1 MIKKPEDFDLGEKKI
16 RMLLAGPPGIGKS
29 TLAMSAPAPLLI
41 DTDGGFDRVEFMYR
55 KDRLVATSYQEML
68 DDLQPQNLKDYET
81 LVIDTAGKMQS
92 YMSAWAIA
100 CDAKNGQRGGALS
113 QRGYGAIKREFNRL
127 IDYMFVTLQ
136 KNIIVICH
144 SVEEKEDDVIKQRL
158 KLEGGFKNDV
168 WEPMD
173 LGGFIEIQGQ
183 NRILSLANTEK
194 HFGKCTHGLKPAYL
208 IPDLSAGGENRFLT
222 DLFAEYNS
230 VNAAEAKQIQEAK
243 AGYQKAMSQGR
254 DIIAAVVDADTANAM
269 LAGMQQLEHR
279 LTSEREIKYEWAMKM
294 QELGLIFDVATKKYV
309 QGVKA

>member
-55 KDRLVATSYQEML
+55 KDRLVATSYQEIL
-68 DDLQPQNLKDYET
+68 DDLQPANLKDYQT
-81 LVIDTAGKMQS
+81 LVIDTAGKMQA

-100 CDAKNGQRGGALS
+100 QNAKNGQRGGALS

-144 SVEEKEDDVIKQRL
+144 SVEEKEDDVVKQRV

-173 LGGFIEIQGQ
+173 LGGFIEIQGKD
-183 NRILSLANTEK
+183 RILSLANTEK

-208 IPDLSAGGENRFLT
+208 IPDLSAGGENNFLT
-222 DLFAEYNS
+222 NLFAEYNS
-230 VNAAEAKQIQEAK
+230 VNAAEAKQIEEAK
-243 AGYQKAMSQGR
+243 AFYNATMQAGR
-254 DIIAAVVDADTANAM
+254 ALIAEVKDANSANETFP
-269 LAGMQQLEHR
+269 LLGKLEHR
-279 LTSEREIKYEWAMKM
+279 LTSEKEIKYEFAMKVK
-294 QELGLIFDVATKKYV
+294 ELGLIFDKAAGKYV